1 MLRMLLGCLNA
12 LILPSLSSCSRCWC
26 STVFFARN
34 QSIAQ
39 IALVRQLGKPGTAG
53 FHRVTSMFLFFRDS
67 ATRGCISCICA
78 GYGIVFYL
86 TTFSLIGSVS
96 FLAVFNGF
104 IVEDILRD
112 SPTSLVQWTTFSR
125 SNPTRVLAIMLMVF
139 DL

>member
-1 MLRMLLGCLNA
+1 MYLVEERATN
-12 LILPSLSSCSRCWC
+12 
-26 STVFFARN
+26 
-34 QSIAQ
+34 
-39 IALVRQLGKPGTAG
+39 LVRQLGKPGTAG

-67 ATRGCISCICA
+67 ATRGWISCICA